1 MGREKQL
8 PGIRYFRLLRMVKH
22 FLDIL
27 VCEDHAKAGQKLN
40 TCMITTT
47 LILSNIYYYAS
58 DFELCE
64 LAYLIL
70 IITLLRWV
78 LMLPSF

>member
-8 PGIRYFRLLRMVKH
+8 PGIRYDIRLFRVVKH

-27 VCEDHAKAGQKLN
+27 VCEGYAKAEQKLN

-47 LILSNIYYYAS
+47 LILSNIY
-58 DFELCE
+58 
-64 LAYLIL
+64 
-70 IITLLRWV
+70 
-78 LMLPSF
+78 